1 MNATLENGSTM
12 GGGVKKTAT
21 LHAMSAGMT
30 EGAAIELPKINLKS
44 FYNSNTIS

>member
-1 MNATLENGSTM
+1 MNATLGSTT
-12 GGGVKKTAT
+12 GGGMKKSAT
-21 LHAMSAGMT
+21 LQATSAAMT